1 MTCRSRSGCASRRAP
16 ERDTLFHTWRDKRRQ
31 GMRSILP
38 ALILAGSALL
48 ASPAAVA
55 STELLELRNT
65 ILNLVDELVTQGV
78 ISAEK
83 AEEMKRDAVLKAREQ
98 AAQAALAAGD
108 AAEAQVPATPGT
120 GVVRVPYVPEFVKDE
135 IRAEVREELRAEV
148 TEDVVA
154 RAREEK
160 WGTPDALPAWLSRIS
175 LDGDFRLRWAGLY
188 QDSGNEPAIPN
199 FQAINRAGGF
209 LAAGENAFL
218 NTTEDTNR
226 GQLRLR
232 LGLAAELS
240 DELKVVTRLATG
252 NDTDPTTRNQRLG
265 DYNRAF
271 DLFVDLAYAQWR
283 PGALGGDHQLTLRG
297 GRLPNPYDSTSLLF
311 DDDLTFDGLT
321 AGYRGTPFDGG
332 PVLVGNL
339 GGYALLAEA
348 PNLIDGGTN
357 DKYWWGLQ
365 LGLEFA
371 LAPDWNLGVYGA
383 WYDFIDVTG
392 RRNEPNSTSR
402 NWTAPAFIA
411 KGNTVFDI
419 SNDDNVNTQLYALAS
434 EFELL
439 NAMVKLGYSGFD
451 PVHVNWFFDW
461 VENRGFSAGDVSARV
476 GEPVS
481 KRNSGWF
488 TQLEVGYPEVR
499 ARGEWQ
505 VFGGYKYL
513 QRDAVLDSFTDSN
526 FHAGGTDA
534 QGWLAGILFGVAP
547 NAWMRA
553 RWLSADEIDGAPAGF
568 GAPFAPFA
576 VDVLQV
582 DFNAKF

>member
-1 MTCRSRSGCASRRAP
+1 MRSRFSAP
-16 ERDTLFHTWRDKRRQ
+16 L
-31 GMRSILP
+31 S
-38 ALILAGSALL
+38 AVILAGSLL
-48 ASPAAVA
+48 LGSSAAVA

-65 ILNLVDELVTQGV
+65 ILNLVDELVAQGV

-108 AAEAQVPATPGT
+108 APEAQVPAQAATGS
-120 GVVRVPYVPEFVKDE
+120 GVVRVPYVPEFVKDQ
-135 IRAEVREELRAEV
+135 IRAEVREELRADV
-148 TEDVVA
+148 TADVVEL
-154 RAREEK
+154 AREEK

-175 LDGDFRLRWAGLY
+175 LNGDLRLRWSGLY
-188 QDSGNEPAIPN
+188 QDSGNEPAVPN

-218 NTTEDTNR
+218 STTEDLNR
-226 GQLRLR
+226 GQLRFR
-232 LGLAAELS
+232 LGLDAALS
-240 DELKVVTRLATG
+240 DELKVVARLATG

-265 DYNRAF
+265 NFNRSF
-271 DLFVDLAYAQWR
+271 DLYVDLAYAQWQPVL
-283 PGALGGDHQLTLRG
+283 PGADHRLTLRG
-297 GRLPNPYDSTSLLF
+297 GRLPNPFENTSLVF
-311 DDDLTFDGLT
+311 DDDLTFDGIT
-321 AGYRGTPFDGG
+321 TGYRGIPFAGG
-332 PVLVGNL
+332 PALVANL
-339 GGYALLAEA
+339 GGFALLAES
-348 PNLIDGGTN
+348 PNLLDGGTN
-357 DKYWWGLQ
+357 DKYWWGGQ

-371 LAPDWNLGVYGA
+371 LATDWNLGVYGA
-383 WYDFIDVTG
+383 WYDFINVTG

-402 NWTAPAFIA
+402 NWTAPEFIA

-439 NAMVKLGYSGFD
+439 NALIKLQYTGFD
-451 PVHVNWFFDW
+451 PVHVTWRTDW
-461 VENRGFSAGDVSARV
+461 VENRGFNAGDVAARV
-476 GEPVS
+476 GEAVS
-481 KRNSGWF
+481 KRNRGWF
-488 TQLEVGYPEVR
+488 TQLEVGHPEVR
-499 ARGEWQ
+499 GRGEWQ

-513 QRDAVLDSFTDSN
+513 QRDAVLDSFTDSD

-568 GAPFAPFA
+568 GAPFAPLA
-576 VDVLQV
+576 IDVLQV